1 MRNPNAKKQRRSV
14 SGEQKTSLLVLPVSN
29 GKLYEFTKNKLPML
43 PGSVGNFSQNNTMLL
58 FAPVRSLNISPYN
71 RGKTGLLRS
80 SAPTLPIYN
89 TNLKYKYN
97 VYSKGVNIA
106 ARKQR
111 SSLSAGG
118 SR

>member
-1 MRNPNAKKQRRSV
+1 MRNQNAKKQRRSI
-14 SGEQKTSLLVLPVSN
+14 SGEQKTLLLMLPRSI
-29 GKLYEFTKNKLPML
+29 GKLYGFTKNKLPML
-43 PGSVGNFSQNNTMLL
+43 LGSIGNFLQNCTMLL
-58 FAPVRSLNISPYN
+58 FAPVRSRNISPYN
-71 RGKTGLLRS
+71 RGKNGLLCS

-118 SR
+118 VR

>member
-1 MRNPNAKKQRRSV
+1 MRNQNAKKQRRSV
-14 SGEQKTSLLVLPVSN
+14 SGEQKTPLPMLPVSN
-29 GKLYEFTKNKLPML
+29 IKLYGFAKNKLMML
-43 PGSVGNFSQNNTMLL
+43 PGSVGNFLQNCTMLL
-58 FAPVRSLNISPYN
+58 FAPVRSRNISPYN
-71 RGKTGLLRS
+71 RGRTGLLRS
-80 SAPTLPIYN
+80 SAPSLLIYN

-118 SR
+118 VR